1 MLLGFAA
8 HAGTRS
14 HAADPCAAAEGH
26 TLAFTLQ
33 EQQVMVP
40 AVHIPV
46 LDAWIWAAV
55 WGC

>member
-8 HAGTRS
+8 HSGTCS
-14 HAADPCAAAEGH
+14 HAPGSCAAAEGH

-46 LDAWIWAAV
+46 LDA
-55 WGC
+55 

>member
-46 LDAWIWAAV
+46 LDA
-55 WGC
+55 